1 MSRKVWETRVSEP
14 YAIDLGDVQRA
25 AETVAGHVLRT
36 PLVPAPRLSELTG
49 ATVCVKHENMQ
60 ATGAFKERGAVN
72 KLSNLTP
79 EERARGVVAMSA
91 GNHAQ
96 AVAYHAK
103 RFGIPA
109 TIVMPVGT
117 PLVKVENTRAHGAR
131 VVLHGDTLA
140 DAGDKAL
147 ELARGERLT
156 LVHPYDD
163 PLIMAGQGTVALE
176 MLADAPD
183 LDQIVVPIGGGGLIS
198 GIAVAVEAQKP
209 AVAVMGVEAALFPSF
224 HNALHGDDRPIGGP
238 TLAEGIAVKTIGALT
253 LPIVKDLVS
262 EIVLVEEGFIER
274 AVAAYAT
281 LQRTM
286 AEGAGAAG
294 LAAMLA
300 RPDLFEGRRVGLV
313 LCGGNIDARLLAS
326 VMVRELERED
336 RIASFRITTSDR
348 PGLLGSVASRLGQL
362 GANILEVSH
371 GRLFLDVPAKGVTM
385 DVTIETRD
393 AQHTAEVF
401 EALARDGLDPQ
412 RLGPRGLSESAY

>member
-1 MSRKVWETRVSEP
+1 
-14 YAIDLGDVQRA
+14 
-25 AETVAGHVLRT
+25 
-36 PLVPAPRLSELTG
+36 
-49 ATVCVKHENMQ
+49 
-60 ATGAFKERGAVN
+60 
-72 KLSNLTP
+72 
-79 EERARGVVAMSA
+79 MSA

-96 AVAYHAK
+96 AGAYHAK

-131 VVLHGDTLA
+131 VILHGDTLA
-140 DAGDKAL
+140 EAGDKAL
-147 ELARGERLT
+147 ELARHDGLV

-176 MLADAPD
+176 MLVDAPD

-198 GIAVAVEAQKP
+198 GIAVAVRALKP
-209 AVAVMGVEAALFPSF
+209 AVEVIGVEAALFPSF
-224 HNALHGDDRPIGGP
+224 YNAIKGDDRPIGGP
-238 TLAEGIAVKTIGALT
+238 TLAEGIAVKTLGKLT
-253 LPIVKDLVS
+253 LPIVKNLVS
-262 EIVLVEEGFIER
+262 EIVLVEEALIER
-274 AVAAYAT
+274 AVADFAT

-300 RPDLFEGRRVGLV
+300 RPDLFRGRQVGLV

-348 PGLLGSVASRLGQL
+348 PGLLGRVASRVGEL

-371 GRLFLDVPAKGVTM
+371 GRLFLDVPAKGVTI

-393 AQHTAEVF
+393 AAHTAEVF
-401 EALARDGLDPQ
+401 AALAKDGLEPK
-412 RLGPRGLSESAY
+412 RLDSAGLSETVY

>member
-1 MSRKVWETRVSEP
+1 MAGA

-25 AETVAGHVLRT
+25 AETVAGHVQRT
-36 PLVPAPRLSELTG
+36 PFVSAPRLSDLTG
-49 ATVCVKHENMQ
+49 ATVWVKHENMQ
-60 ATGAFKERGAVN
+60 PTGAFKERGAVN
-72 KLSNLTP
+72 KLSGLMP

-131 VVLHGDTLA
+131 VILHGDTLA
-140 DAGDKAL
+140 EAGDKAL
-147 ELARGERLT
+147 ELARHDGLV

-198 GIAVAVEAQKP
+198 GIAVAVRALKP
-209 AVAVMGVEAALFPSF
+209 AVEVIGVEAALFPSLY
-224 HNALHGDDRPIGGP
+224 NAIKGDDRPIGGP
-238 TLAEGIAVKTIGALT
+238 TLAEGIAVKTLGKLT
-253 LPIVKDLVS
+253 LPIIRSFVS
-262 EIVLVEEGFIER
+262 EIVLVEEAFIER
-274 AVAAYAT
+274 AVADFAT

-300 RPDLFEGRRVGLV
+300 RPDLFRGRQVGLV

-336 RIASFRITTSDR
+336 RIACFRITTSDR
-348 PGLLGSVASRLGQL
+348 PGLLGMAASRIGQL